1 MKNTIIKFCIALL
14 TAFSFASCN
23 EKPSYIP
30 NYNLEDL
37 WAAVNSQGKT
47 NTLYEF
53 KNGHVY
59 ILEST
64 RKAKYTVS
72 NNEVIGCSESVF
84 KNTDVYPYCIKGEFV
99 LYGEEFENNL
109 GHLESRLEDD
119 AKSGEYC
126 METNDGLI
134 LVRVDGFSNKDDGQD
149 EDDENNDDGGDSGDD
164 DGGNP
169 GDDGSGDSGNDD
181 GSNNEDGD
189 YIELTASEWGM
200 VGTFNNWGS
209 NGDPDIV
216 MYDYED
222 WYVAI
227 EVYLTTEDEFKF
239 RTNNDWT
246 NHLAIDYSY
255 PVKYGYSYY
264 LVDGSIGQNI
274 KVAETGY
281 YNVWIEKDLSYVHFL
296 EAE

>member
-59 ILEST
+59 IFEST

-84 KNTDVYPYCIKGEFV
+84 KNTDVYPYCIKGECV

-109 GHLESRLEDD
+109 GHLELRLEDD

-134 LVRVDGFSNKDDGQD
+134 LVRVDGFSNEDDGQD

-169 GDDGSGDSGNDD
+169 DDDGSGDSGDD
-181 GSNNEDGD
+181 DD
-189 YIELTASEWGM
+189 YITLDTPSEWGI
-200 VGTFNNWGS
+200 VGTFNDWGQY
-209 NGDPDIV
+209 GEQDIV

-222 WYVAI
+222 WYVVGN
-227 EVYLTTEDEFKF
+227 VYLTTEDEFKF
-239 RTNNDWT
+239 RKNNDWT
-246 NHLAIDYSY
+246 VHLTISHPD
-255 PVKYGYSYY
+255 PVEDGYSYS
-264 LVDGSIGQNI
+264 LVDGSLGENI
-274 KVAETGY
+274 KVAKTGY
-281 YNVWIEKDLSYVHFL
+281 YNIWMEKDLSEVTFIEVEYK
-296 EAE
+296 

>member
-14 TAFSFASCN
+14 TVFSFASCN

-37 WAAVNSQGKT
+37 WAEVNSQGKT

-53 KNGHVY
+53 KNGYVY
-59 ILEST
+59 IFEST
-64 RKAKYTVS
+64 RNVKYTVS

-109 GHLESRLEDD
+109 GHLELRLEDD

-169 GDDGSGDSGNDD
+169 GDDGNGDSGDD
-181 GSNNEDGD
+181 DD
-189 YIELTASEWGM
+189 YIYLDTPSEWGI
-200 VGTFNNWGS
+200 VGTINDWGQY
-209 NGDPDIV
+209 GEQDIV

-222 WYVAI
+222 WYVVGS
-227 EVYLTTEDEFKF
+227 VYLTTEDEFKF
-239 RTNNDWT
+239 RKNNDWT
-246 NHLAIDYSY
+246 VHLTISDPY
-255 PVKYGYSYY
+255 PVEYENPYE
-264 LVDGSIGQNI
+264 LVDGSLGENI
-274 KVAETGY
+274 KVAESGY
-281 YNVWIEKDLSYVHFL
+281 YDIWMQKDLNIVYFFESI
-296 EAE
+296 

>member
-1 MKNTIIKFCIALL
+1 MKNKIIKFCIALL

-134 LVRVDGFSNKDDGQD
+134 LVRVDGFSNEDDGQD
-149 EDDENNDDGGDSGDD
+149 DDDENPGGDDQNPGGDD
-164 DGGNP
+164 VNQYVE
-169 GDDGSGDSGNDD
+169 SGWGICGTMTEWGETGIEDLVMWVCED
-181 GSNNEDGD
+181 EDG
-189 YIELTASEWGM
+189 YI
-200 VGTFNNWGS
+200 
-209 NGDPDIV
+209 
-216 MYDYED
+216 
-222 WYVAI
+222 WYGR
-227 EVYLTTEDEFKF
+227 ENVYLTTEDSFKF
-239 RTNNDWT
+239 RYNNSWDS
-246 NHLAIDYSY
+246 HLAIDYYY
-255 PVKYGYSYY
+255 PIEPYTGYD
-264 LVDGSIGQNI
+264 LVDGMDQPNI
-274 KVAETGY
+274 TVAETGY
-281 YNVWIEKDLSYVHFL
+281 YNIFIDEDLTVVVFQ
-296 EAE
+296 